1 MSFDPKNSNSANNPN
16 NPNLNPGGGLPS
28 LGSQSSSG
36 GQILTG
42 QPNIQLLNAMEQQL
56 ISVQNG
62 QFRNDQIQFAQK
74 QIAQKMG
81 DLLYY
86 QGLYN
91 RYIQDQN
98 VGERDKNEVKTAID
112 RLKNEINNLS
122 KSLTGSIQEITE
134 EQINKD
140 DFRRKN
146 EALDH
151 LVNQSQNRGAVMDA
165 AAYITYI
172 FENMSKNRDFDP
184 AITSQICDE
193 IVKQFEEKMKA
204 QGQVGLISQYADWIR
219 SYVTDTIGVAKISYL
234 RTKALIEPTGQA
246 AAGLTMI
253 GLAATNL
260 DPTLMYVEPTIRGFG
275 PALVRDESLIM
286 TGLGNIARTL
296 STTSTNTLIAATNF
310 VTRAIASH
318 PVAATFAGL
327 SLLLSAYWKLSPN
340 QRIQVSETMNQL
352 LEKLQEIWNKATD
365 KDTWI
370 PAYNQVCSLMVK
382 LKDYLEDIGVFVID
396 DTYDDICSVHSD
408 QSVSSASSNM
418 SSNASSGVPPLER
431 PQSVSL
437 SSTSTISSSLF
448 SQKQQ
453 PQLTSVLGKRQS
465 SKLSSSSIV
474 SKASDNADSLSF
486 DLFRNTGQQLVRQN
500 LERFQKLINEESSGS
515 TLSGRD
521 IPSEVVTRTISNI
534 SDITVS
540 PSGSQEMDLGIE
552 APIGYERANSR
563 DSGSSSGSQGPP
575 PGVITQDIISETTPL
590 LERRSEKRGY
600 MSSNV
605 EDVKGEKK
613 IKTNEPGSP
622 SSSEESNLYA
632 GLGGSYRSIRHKSR
646 RYKSRR
652 YTKKRKL
659 IRRRRNTRNRN
670 TKRRPKRHTKRHY
683 RK

>member
-1 MSFDPKNSNSANNPN
+1 MSFDPKNSNSENNPNNPN

-28 LGSQSSSG
+28 SGSQSSSG
-36 GQILTG
+36 RQTILTG
-42 QPNIQLLNAMEQQL
+42 QPNTQLLNAMEQQL

-98 VGERDKNEVKTAID
+98 IGERDKIDVKTAID

-184 AITSQICDE
+184 AVTSQICDE

-296 STTSTNTLIAATNF
+296 STTATNTLIAATNL

-340 QRIQVSETMNQL
+340 QRIQVSKTMNELLNQL
-352 LEKLQEIWNKATD
+352 QIVWNKATD
-365 KDTWI
+365 TDTWI
-370 PAYNQVCSLMVK
+370 PAYNNVCSLMVD
-382 LKDYLEDIGVFVID
+382 LKNYLEDRGFLVID
-396 DTYDDICSVHSD
+396 NDYNDICSVHSD
-408 QSVSSASSNM
+408 QSVSSASS
-418 SSNASSGVPPLER
+418 SASSGVSPL
-431 PQSVSL
+431 
-437 SSTSTISSSLF
+437 
-448 SQKQQ
+448 
-453 PQLTSVLGKRQS
+453 QLPSVLGKRQS
-465 SKLSSSSIV
+465 SELSSSSIV
-474 SKASDNADSLSF
+474 SKASKDADTLSF
-486 DLFRNTGQQLVRQN
+486 DLFRNTGQQLARQN
-500 LERFQKLINEESSGS
+500 LERFQNLINEESSNS
-515 TLSGRD
+515 TSPRAG
-521 IPSEVVTRTISNI
+521 IPSIYYARSASTQSNV

-540 PSGSQEMDLGIE
+540 PHESQEID
-552 APIGYERANSR
+552 YERLPSN
-563 DSGSSSGSQGPP
+563 SSSGSQGSNFML
-575 PGVITQDIISETTPL
+575 PGVITGDGDIIEQTTPL
-590 LERRSEKRGY
+590 LK
-600 MSSNV
+600 
-605 EDVKGEKK
+605 KG
-613 IKTNEPGSP
+613 KTNEPKSP
-622 SSSEESNLYA
+622 SSSDGSNM
-632 GLGGSYRSIRHKSR
+632 GGGRHHRHRSR
-646 RYKSRR
+646 RHKSRR
-652 YTKKRKL
+652 YTKKRKF
-659 IRRRRNTRNRN
+659 IRRRRNTR
-670 TKRRPKRHTKRHY
+670 RRPKRHTKRHY

>member
-1 MSFDPKNSNSANNPN
+1 MSFDPKNSNSVNNPN

-28 LGSQSSSG
+28 SGSQSSSG

-42 QPNIQLLNAMEQQL
+42 QPNTQLLNAMEQQL

-91 RYIQDQN
+91 RYIQDRN

-165 AAYITYI
+165 AAYIIYI

-193 IVKQFEEKMKA
+193 IVKQFEEKMKE

-296 STTSTNTLIAATNF
+296 STTTTNTLIAATNL

-352 LEKLQEIWNKATD
+352 LEKLQEIWNTATD
-365 KDTWI
+365 AKSWI

-408 QSVSSASSNM
+408 PSTSSSASS
-418 SSNASSGVPPLER
+418 SASSGVPPLKI
-431 PQSVSL
+431 PSSVSL
-437 SSTSTISSSLF
+437 SSSSTISSPLF
-448 SQKQQ
+448 G
-453 PQLTSVLGKRQS
+453 PSVPRKRQS
-465 SKLSSSSIV
+465 SSISSSTQATKTST
-474 SKASDNADSLSF
+474 KASTIADTVSL

-500 LERFQKLINEESSGS
+500 LEKLINEESSSSASS
-515 TLSGRD
+515 TSD
-521 IPSEVVTRTISNI
+521 MPTFVNIPSRTISNI

-540 PSGSQEMDLGIE
+540 PSESQEMDLGIE
-552 APIGYERANSR
+552 GPVGYERANSR

-590 LERRSEKRGY
+590 LERRRSEKRGY

-613 IKTNEPGSP
+613 IKTDEPGSP
-622 SSSEESNLYA
+622 SSSEESDLYA
-632 GLGGSYRSIRHKSR
+632 GLGGSYRSRRHKSR
-646 RYKSRR
+646 RHKSRR
-652 YTKKRKL
+652 YTKKRKV
-659 IRRRRNTRNRN
+659 IRMRINTRHRNTR
-670 TKRRPKRHTKRHY
+670 RRPRRHTKRHY

>member
-1 MSFDPKNSNSANNPN
+1 MSFDPKNSNSANNPDNPN

-28 LGSQSSSG
+28 SGSQSSSG
-36 GQILTG
+36 RQSILTG
-42 QPNIQLLNAMEQQL
+42 QPNTQLLNAMEQQL

-184 AITSQICDE
+184 VITSQICDE

-296 STTSTNTLIAATNF
+296 STTTTNTLIAATNL
-310 VTRAIASH
+310 VTRAISSH

-408 QSVSSASSNM
+408 PSTSSSASS
-418 SSNASSGVPPLER
+418 SASSGVPPLKI
-431 PQSVSL
+431 PSSVSL
-437 SSTSTISSSLF
+437 SSSSTISSPLF
-448 SQKQQ
+448 G
-453 PQLTSVLGKRQS
+453 PNVPRKRQL
-465 SKLSSSSIV
+465 SKLSTSTQVTKTST
-474 SKASDNADSLSF
+474 KASTIADTLSL
-486 DLFRNTGQQLVRQN
+486 DLFKNTGQQLVIQN
-500 LERFQKLINEESSGS
+500 LERFQKLINEESSSSASS
-515 TLSGRD
+515 TSD
-521 IPSEVVTRTISNI
+521 MPTFVNIPSRTISNI

-540 PSGSQEMDLGIE
+540 PSESQEMDLGIE
-552 APIGYERANSR
+552 GPVGYERANSR

-575 PGVITQDIISETTPL
+575 PGVITEDIISETTPL

-613 IKTNEPGSP
+613 VKTDEPEP
-622 SSSEESNLYA
+622 TSSSSSQSSDMYA

-646 RYKSRR
+646 RHKSRR
-652 YTKKRKL
+652 YTKKRKV
-659 IRRRRNTRNRN
+659 IRRRRNTR
-670 TKRRPKRHTKRHY
+670 RRPKRHTKRYY

>member
-1 MSFDPKNSNSANNPN
+1 MSFDPKNSNSANNPDNPN

-28 LGSQSSSG
+28 SGSQSSSG
-36 GQILTG
+36 RQTILTG
-42 QPNIQLLNAMEQQL
+42 QPNTQLLNAMEQQL

-98 VGERDKNEVKTAID
+98 IGERDKIDVKTAID

-122 KSLTGSIQEITE
+122 KSLTGSIQDITE

-184 AITSQICDE
+184 AVTSQICDE

-296 STTSTNTLIAATNF
+296 SATATNTLIAATNL

-408 QSVSSASSNM
+408 PSTSSS
-418 SSNASSGVPPLER
+418 ASSGVPPLKI
-431 PQSVSL
+431 PSSVSL
-437 SSTSTISSSLF
+437 SSSSTISSPLF
-448 SQKQQ
+448 G
-453 PQLTSVLGKRQS
+453 PNVPRKRQS
-465 SKLSSSSIV
+465 SSISSSTQVTKTST
-474 SKASDNADSLSF
+474 KASDDADTVSL
-486 DLFRNTGQQLVRQN
+486 DLFKNTGQQLVRQN
-500 LERFQKLINEESSGS
+500 LERFQKLINEESSSSASS
-515 TLSGRD
+515 TSD
-521 IPSEVVTRTISNI
+521 MPTFVNIPSRAISNI

-540 PSGSQEMDLGIE
+540 PSESQEMDLGIE
-552 APIGYERANSR
+552 GPVGYERANSR

-590 LERRSEKRGY
+590 LERRRSEKRGY

-613 IKTNEPGSP
+613 IKTDEPGSP
-622 SSSEESNLYA
+622 SSSDGSDMYKNI
-632 GLGGSYRSIRHKSR
+632 GGSYRSRRH
-646 RYKSRR
+646 KSRR
-652 YTKKRKL
+652 YTKKRKF
-659 IRRRRNTRNRN
+659 IRRRRNTR
-670 TKRRPKRHTKRHY
+670 RRPKRHTKRHY

>member
-1 MSFDPKNSNSANNPN
+1 MSFDPKNSNSENNPDNPN
-16 NPNLNPGGGLPS
+16 NPNLNPGGGLP

-36 GQILTG
+36 GQAILAG
-42 QPNIQLLNAMEQQL
+42 QPNTQVLNTMEQQL

-62 QFRNDQIQFAQK
+62 EFRNDQIQFAQK
-74 QIAQKMG
+74 EIAKKMG

-86 QGLYN
+86 QALYN

-98 VGERDKNEVKTAID
+98 IGERDKIDVKTAID

-122 KSLTGSIQEITE
+122 KSLTGSIQDITE

-219 SYVTDTIGVAKISYL
+219 SYVTETLAVAKISYL
-234 RTKALIEPTGQA
+234 RTKALLKPTGQA

-260 DPTLMYVEPTIRGFG
+260 ELQLNYVQPIIRSFG
-275 PALVRDESLIM
+275 VPLVRDESLVM
-286 TGLGNIARTL
+286 TGLGNIGRTL
-296 STTSTNTLIAATNF
+296 SATATNTLIAATNL

-340 QRIQVSETMNQL
+340 QRIQVSETMNELLNQL
-352 LEKLQEIWNKATD
+352 QIVWNKATD
-365 KDTWI
+365 KEKWMS
-370 PAYNQVCSLMVK
+370 AYNNVCSLMVD
-382 LKDYLEDIGVFVID
+382 LKNFLEDRGFLVID
-396 DTYDDICSVHSD
+396 NDYNDICSVHSD
-408 QSVSSASSNM
+408 QSVSSASS
-418 SSNASSGVPPLER
+418 SASSGVSPLKRPP
-431 PQSVSL
+431 SDSL
-437 SSTSTISSSLF
+437 SSMSSSPLF

-453 PQLTSVLGKRQS
+453 PLLTSVLGKRQS
-465 SKLSSSSIV
+465 SELSSSSIV
-474 SKASDNADSLSF
+474 SKASKDADTLSL
-486 DLFRNTGQQLVRQN
+486 DLFRNTGQQLAIDK
-500 LERFQKLINEESSGS
+500 LIAFQDLINEESSNSNSSSSASISGIPTSVDISRASSVGS
-515 TLSGRD
+515 DL
-521 IPSEVVTRTISNI
+521 
-534 SDITVS
+534 TVS
-540 PSGSQEMDLGIE
+540 
-552 APIGYERANSR
+552 RT
-563 DSGSSSGSQGPP
+563 SSSSRSSSLNNP
-575 PGVITQDIISETTPL
+575 PGGGYTLAATRNSSNNSDFENNLTIEQTTPL
-590 LERRSEKRGY
+590 LKRA
-600 MSSNV
+600 
-605 EDVKGEKK
+605 
-613 IKTNEPGSP
+613 KTDKPESP
-622 SSSEESNLYA
+622 SSSDGSNM
-632 GLGGSYRSIRHKSR
+632 GGGRHRRRRSR
-646 RYKSRR
+646 RHKSRR
-652 YTKKRKL
+652 YTKKRKF
-659 IRRRRNTRNRN
+659 IRRRRNTR
-670 TKRRPKRHTKRHY
+670 RRPKRHTKRHY